1 MIGRRQIR
9 EKVLQCIYS
18 NHFNELPI
26 NILEKNF
33 FCSIESIYNL
43 YVFQLNFF
51 IELKLF
57 ALNKIKLHKQKN
69 FPTKNDLYP
78 NYKFVNNFFFISL
91 ELNIERSNHTIKHKE
106 LSWNLHEQYISS
118 LYKKLINSQLYQKY
132 MQNSKNDIKEDFYFI
147 TNIFQEFI
155 ANNRSLHELYEEL
168 QISWSYDCHIANTLT
183 LKTFH
188 FMFKKQKMKS
198 LIKNFKS
205 FEDQEF
211 AKKLLVYTVIN
222 KDKYNKIIQERTI
235 GWELD
240 RIAIIDKIIISMALT
255 EFKYLKIPIFV
266 TIDESIEL
274 AKLYSTSNSKIYIN
288 GLLDKY
294 ARDLNLKNTI
304 KPKPNKNNII

>member
-26 NILEKNF
+26 NILKKNF
-33 FCSIESIYNL
+33 FQSIDSIYNL

-51 IELKLF
+51 IELKSF
-57 ALNKIKLHKQKN
+57 ALNKIKLNQKKN

-78 NYKFVNNFFFISL
+78 NYKFVNNFFFITI
-91 ELNIERSNHTIKHKE
+91 ELNIERYNHTIKYKE
-106 LSWNLHEQYISS
+106 LSWTLYHQYIAS
-118 LYKKLINSQLYQKY
+118 LYKKIISSQLYHNY
-132 MQNSKNDIKEDFYFI
+132 MTNSTNNIKEDFYFI
-147 TNIFQEFI
+147 TNIFQIFI
-155 ANNRSLHELYEEL
+155 ANNNSLHELYEEI
-168 QISWSYDCHIANTLT
+168 QITWSDDFHIANTLT

-188 FMFKKQKMKS
+188 FMFKKQKMNT
-198 LIKNFKS
+198 LIQNFKS
-205 FEDQEF
+205 IEDEKF
-211 AKKLLVYTVIN
+211 AKKLLVYTIN
-222 KDKYNKIIQERTI
+222 NRDKYYKIIQERTI

-240 RIAIIDKIIISMALT
+240 RVAIIDKIIISMALT
-255 EFKYLKIPIFV
+255 EFQYLAVPIFV

-294 ARDLNLKNTI
+294 AKDFNL
-304 KPKPNKNNII
+304 NKNIKS